1 VNAFLL
7 IQILSIFHLQNT
19 TSYLKQLEMLKG
31 KNHMKSKV
39 NGQGLQWVKW
49 TEMKK
54 FIKSNTIK
62 TATSHFELAGV

>member
-1 VNAFLL
+1 
-7 IQILSIFHLQNT
+7 
-19 TSYLKQLEMLKG
+19 
-31 KNHMKSKV
+31 MKSKV